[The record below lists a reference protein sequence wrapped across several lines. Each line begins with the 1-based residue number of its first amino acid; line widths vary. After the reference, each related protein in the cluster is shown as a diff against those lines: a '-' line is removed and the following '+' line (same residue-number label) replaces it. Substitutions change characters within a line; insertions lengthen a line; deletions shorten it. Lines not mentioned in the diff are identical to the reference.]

1 MKQYS
6 DRTPLTCPG
15 ITIQGRTAQSIAV
28 RPQFLRIV
36 APASARY
43 READSQLH
51 LVDGTAAEP
60 IAVVSGHLQERP
72 LSIQDWGAIGE
83 IVGAIAVVASLIY
96 LAVQIRQNTRQ
107 ISLNLES
114 SKLAAFEQNVESG
127 NRAREVLITNPAVA
141 ELFLKG
147 LVDYRNLPATDR
159 FRCNMLFRNLLS
171 AIQGGYIRQLTL
183 GGDPE
188 QFSGTAKML
197 DSLLENPGIHQWL
210 EDVEP
215 DWRPEFA
222 ELVASRIKEFE

>member
-1 MKQYS
+1 
-6 DRTPLTCPG
+6 
-15 ITIQGRTAQSIAV
+15 
-28 RPQFLRIV
+28 
-36 APASARY
+36 
-43 READSQLH
+43 
-51 LVDGTAAEP
+51 
-60 IAVVSGHLQERP
+60 VVIDELLQERP
-72 LSIQDWGAIGE
+72 VSIQDWGAIGD
-83 IVGAIAVVASLIY
+83 IVGALAVVASLIY

-141 ELFLKG
+141 ALFIKG
-147 LVDYRNLPATDR
+147 LSDYRSLPPTDK

-171 AIQGGYIRQLTL
+171 AIQGGYIRQLSI

-188 QFSGTAKML
+188 QFEGTQKML
-197 DSLLENPGIHQWL
+197 DSLLENAGLLQWL

-222 ELVASRIKEFE
+222 DLVAARIKEPE